1 MLGVHPTRFDL
12 QNRTRFGKELLN
24 IMKSTD
30 NLITGLYARLSQEDL
45 LQGESNSIRN
55 QDGICQGDLLQ
66 KNMKFKIF

>member
-24 IMKSTD
+24 IMKSTE

-55 QDGICQGDLLQ
+55 QDGICQGVFLQ
-66 KNMKFKIF
+66 KLQIVQ